1 MLSVLLNIRDTYFY
15 SILTKGTPHAIVYIS
30 TFVFC
35 NILSCF
41 FLSFH
46 KQTVDSDRNL
56 MFFCKLWKNLLHVFS
71 L

>member
-15 SILTKGTPHAIVYIS
+15 SILTKGIPHAIVYIS
-30 TFVFC
+30 TFFC
-35 NILSCF
+35 NILSFF

-46 KQTVDSDRNL
+46 KQTVDSHKNL
-56 MFFCKLWKNLLHVFS
+56 MFLCKLWKNLSHVFS